1 MPRTTAKS
9 FPSFG
14 TQSLQIHDRSL
25 EVGFAFGSV
34 GAEFSKMM
42 VFIHTASMVKS
53 PAGREKGTG
62 ILMPPNPPA
71 ALCIPRDGLLSIP
84 TAPKTTLFSSMG
96 PKNDK
101 VTAQGYISL
110 QCLHELLG
118 PGTRNGNQVVHQ
130 ICFGQSNAAVNN
142 GKSLA
147 GLDVDGSGDD
157 GGGGGYGGGGGR
169 GSGHWC

>member
-34 GAEFSKMM
+34 GNAWGRVFQNDGFHPYCKYGEVPCRKRERNRNSDAAKSSSSFVHSQRWIAINTHRSKNNL
-42 VFIHTASMVKS
+42 VLK
-53 PAGREKGTG
+53 
-62 ILMPPNPPA
+62 
-71 ALCIPRDGLLSIP
+71 
-84 TAPKTTLFSSMG
+84 
-96 PKNDK
+96 
-101 VTAQGYISL
+101 GYISL